1 MDFGF
6 LNKQVNKI
14 TSTDELSILYFKL
27 KKLQIIRHNEFNKKA
42 KEHQE
47 INNKISVIMEK
58 VVMRIV
64 EMIDIHKEVF
74 IDEAFIEEESTDED
88 EDEESTEEE
97 QLKSNDIQLLSDS
110 DDE

>member
-1 MDFGF
+1 
-6 LNKQVNKI
+6 
-14 TSTDELSILYFKL
+14 
-27 KKLQIIRHNEFNKKA
+27 
-42 KEHQE
+42 
-47 INNKISVIMEK
+47 MEK

>member
-1 MDFGF
+1 MIIPFCK
-6 LNKQVNKI
+6 LQR
-14 TSTDELSILYFKL
+14 L

-88 EDEESTEEE
+88 EEESTEEE
-97 QLKSNDIQLLSDS
+97 QLKSGDIDLLSDS

>member
-88 EDEESTEEE
+88 EEEDEE
-97 QLKSNDIQLLSDS
+97 QLKSGDIELLSEDS
-110 DDE
+110 DSE

>member
-88 EDEESTEEE
+88 EEESTEEE
-97 QLKSNDIQLLSDS
+97 QLKSGDIELLSDS

>member
-27 KKLQIIRHNEFNKKA
+27 KKIQIMLSTEFNKKA

-64 EMIDIHKEVF
+64 EMIDINKEVF

-88 EDEESTEEE
+88 EEEESTEEE